1 MQHSGGPTMPV
12 STVNTSL
19 DLVRVAART
28 ESKNPSTD
36 TSSTA
41 NITKEYAAPLRQAAE
56 SDSRVTLSA
65 QVRNAGDDS
74 SSANNDSVKVSS
86 SIGRAASAGQLSRD
100 EAVAIY
106 QKIANLL

>member
-12 STVNTSL
+12 SAVNTSL

-28 ESKNPSTD
+28 ESKNPSID
-36 TSSTA
+36 VSSTA
-41 NITKEYAAPLRQAAE
+41 KITTEYAAPLRQAAE
-56 SDSRVTLSA
+56 NDNRVTLSA
-65 QVRNAGDDS
+65 QAS
-74 SSANNDSVKVSS
+74 AAPSEPETANNDSVKVSS

>member
-1 MQHSGGPTMPV
+1 MSV
-12 STVNTSL
+12 SAVTPSL

-28 ESKNPSTD
+28 DSKNPTTD
-36 TSSTA
+36 ARSTA
-41 NITKEYAAPLRQAAE
+41 KLTTEFSAPLRQTAE
-56 SDSRVTLSA
+56 TDNKVTLSA
-65 QVRNAGDDS
+65 QAATTNTDS
-74 SSANNDSVKVSS
+74 QQSNTDSVKVSS

>member
-1 MQHSGGPTMPV
+1 MSV
-12 STVNTSL
+12 SAVTPSL

-28 ESKNPSTD
+28 DSKNQTTD
-36 TSSTA
+36 ARSTA
-41 NITKEYAAPLRQAAE
+41 KLTTEFSAPLRQTSE
-56 SDSRVTLSA
+56 TDNKVTLSA
-65 QVRNAGDDS
+65 QAATTNTDS
-74 SSANNDSVKVSS
+74 QPSNTDSVKVSS

>member
-1 MQHSGGPTMPV
+1 MPV
-12 STVNTSL
+12 SVVNTSL

-28 ESKNPSTD
+28 ESKNPSID

-41 NITKEYAAPLRQAAE
+41 NITKEFAAPLRQASE
-56 SDSRVTLSA
+56 TESRVTLSS
-65 QVRNAGDDS
+65 QLGNAGNES
-74 SSANNDSVKVSS
+74 SAANNDSVKVSS